1 MAAQDKF
8 QGGGGAIL
16 LHRRSWQMQGEKRV
30 WIQAGSG
37 ASQSV
42 PTLEQR
48 RVYSKGEGKKKKK
61 KKNFRSEKPQQQV
74 EPSKT
79 SSKMAGLSPRPISHL
94 VKMPLCDVLPF
105 PFKCSSSSPLTRCDL
120 ISFQTWD
127 SLVSD
132 AGTGVTV
139 HREGDGTSAE
149 QLT

>member
-8 QGGGGAIL
+8 QGGGGGQYYCIGGL
-16 LHRRSWQMQGEKRV
+16 GKCKGKKRV

-48 RVYSKGEGKKKKK
+48 RVYSKGEGKKKE

-105 PFKCSSSSPLTRCDL
+105 PFKCSSSSPLTR
-120 ISFQTWD
+120 WD
-127 SLVSD
+127 GHTLPLASRHWTPSY
-132 AGTGVTV
+132 
-139 HREGDGTSAE
+139 
-149 QLT
+149 LTLGQA

>member
-1 MAAQDKF
+1 
-8 QGGGGAIL
+8 
-16 LHRRSWQMQGEKRV
+16 MQGEKRV

-61 KKNFRSEKPQQQV
+61 KTFRSEKPQQQV

-105 PFKCSSSSPLTRCDL
+105 PFKCSSSSPLT
-120 ISFQTWD
+120 TWD
-127 SLVSD
+127 GHTLPLASRH
-132 AGTGVTV
+132 GTP
-139 HREGDGTSAE
+139 SY
-149 QLT
+149 LTLGQA